1 MDNESQFEKIIIS
14 IIILKLKTENSS
26 IKDPK
31 LKKILRN
38 KERKSVGNVRR
49 ACDI

>member
-31 LKKILRN
+31 LKKNIEKQRE
-38 KERKSVGNVRR
+38 KVSW
-49 ACDI
+49 